1 MKIRT
6 FISFILLFLLMGA
19 VMPAEAQRVTGK
31 PKVNVTKRFGNN
43 AEKEEDMRVT
53 TKSKPKLKVHH
64 GIVATPNLI
73 YYSGD
78 ITTPMEALKY
88 GEIIS
93 SFGGSL
99 TLNYKLTFN
108 PYVSM
113 RIGVQ
118 GGLLRGTNKKVVEGG
133 GKEFRHEFQSV
144 FIEPYAGVE
153 VYPILN
159 YGFFIYSGFGVT
171 GSFIQKYTHEK
182 RKYTGANAFSGT
194 NAQGVVPMFQF
205 GLGYNWWLDKHW
217 TLGVE
222 LLGQLALVDGQKYGL
237 DAWPNKGLYDYDGSE
252 ARAYKNAKDPD
263 GWLQLGFVIS
273 YHF

>member
-1 MKIRT
+1 
-6 FISFILLFLLMGA
+6 
-19 VMPAEAQRVTGK
+19 MPAEAQRVTGK
-31 PKVNVTKRFGNN
+31 PKVNVAKRFENN
-43 AEKEEDMRVT
+43 ADKEEDMRVT

-118 GGLLRGTNKKVVEGG
+118 GGLLRGTNKKVVSKSS
-133 GKEFRHEFQSV
+133 KEYLHEFQSV

-171 GSFIQKYTHEK
+171 GSFIQKYQHEK
-182 RKYTGANAFSGT
+182 KGFTGKQTIGT
-194 NAQGVVPMFQF
+194 NAKGIVPMFQF

-222 LLGQLALVDGQKYGL
+222 LLGQLALVDGQRYGL
-237 DAWPNKGLYDYDGSE
+237 DAWPDKSKYNDSE
-252 ARAYKNAKDPD
+252 DTLLFMSIQICD
-263 GWLQLGFVIS
+263 IS
-273 YHF
+273 SLRRYFIALCIYYLRL